1 MNPPS
6 LFDRLIGNPLSA
18 LLILFGT
25 LAVCFAAIGGSATPI
40 AAFSML
46 CICGWSWS
54 ANRRLQAYRLWKLEW
69 DSMSGMTPPAKR
81 AKKVKPPKQKSARAT
96 DERDMVSVMVALPRK
111 SPTIMDAYS
120 ALPRYCERAIRGGP
134 R

>member
-18 LLILFGT
+18 LIILLGT
-25 LAVCFAAIGGSATPI
+25 LIVCFAAIGGSATPI

-46 CICGWSWS
+46 CLCGWSWS
-54 ANRRLQAYRLWKLEW
+54 ANRRLHTYRLWKLEW
-69 DSMSGMTPPAKR
+69 DSMSGTPPPAKR
-81 AKKVKPPKQKSARAT
+81 PRKVKPPKQKSARAT
-96 DERDMVSVMVALPRK
+96 EERDMVSVMVALPRK

-120 ALPRYCERAIRGGP
+120 ALPRYCERVIRSGS